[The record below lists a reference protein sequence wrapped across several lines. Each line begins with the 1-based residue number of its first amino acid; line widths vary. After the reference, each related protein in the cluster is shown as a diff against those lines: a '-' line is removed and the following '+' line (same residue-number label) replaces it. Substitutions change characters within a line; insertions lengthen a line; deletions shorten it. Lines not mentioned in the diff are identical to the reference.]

1 MLKNINVE
9 FLSNPTNLKI
19 LSKPNYAYKYI
30 PEWYKKLKPQVPNL
44 DKSDVGT
51 AKRCMPMLDAMSLGY
66 IIPLWADLSIKVYTE
81 DNEKKIIV
89 KMPNPN
95 NLYHAIGNHMWQQ
108 VGEPCTL
115 KKFDLGKTLFKFYN
129 PWIIKTPKNWSVYVK
144 NPPNSWNNN
153 IEIIEGVVDTDRYY
167 QEINFPFAWT
177 GGEEGETIIE
187 AGTPL
192 VHIIPFERKVTKLNF
207 NFSDKEKYN
216 LDREKITNLF
226 INQYKN
232 LWRAKRD
239 KK

>member
-89 KMPNPN
+89 KNAKPKQFISC
-95 NLYHAIGNHMWQQ
+95 YWKTICGN
-108 VGEPCTL
+108 
-115 KKFDLGKTLFKFYN
+115 
-129 PWIIKTPKNWSVYVK
+129 
-144 NPPNSWNNN
+144 
-153 IEIIEGVVDTDRYY
+153 
-167 QEINFPFAWT
+167 
-177 GGEEGETIIE
+177 
-187 AGTPL
+187 
-192 VHIIPFERKVTKLNF
+192 KLE
-207 NFSDKEKYN
+207 SRV
-216 LDREKITNLF
+216 L
-226 INQYKN
+226 
-232 LWRAKRD
+232 
-239 KK
+239 